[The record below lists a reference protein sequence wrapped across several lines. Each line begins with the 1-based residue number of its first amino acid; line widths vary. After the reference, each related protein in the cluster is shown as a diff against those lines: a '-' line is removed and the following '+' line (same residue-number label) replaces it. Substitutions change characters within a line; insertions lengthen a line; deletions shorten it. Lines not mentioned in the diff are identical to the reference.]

1 MWVEESVWLGRPAEI
16 NEDNELKTAAAYF
29 DDAWKK
35 TRKRVQDEKKKTLK
49 AQKEANQ
56 LKQDLVDAFNTN
68 QQLQHQLDEAEFRLN
83 CKEEECSKLEE
94 HVKFL
99 QGSKDQL
106 AKQLFDSLKRDC
118 QNCAALKESN
128 NTARKDLANAINS
141 AAGSG
146 PTLTAQS
153 PKDPNPNGGPKTL
166 GLTNITIGRS
176 KLSRAFR
183 KTNNSEPTKDPVLQE
198 FNVAFDANNLDDF
211 DPANDDGSRLKLLV
225 EKTATCEEN
234 ATFLNPGYPE
244 EVPEFDNFD
253 GMTYDDTVQDKD
265 YVPNIESQSSSS
277 TESSSAHSTP
287 KKQKREVR
295 RSRTFFLKKVPK
307 DCNLTYE
314 DDKQVG
320 DKTFA
325 VKEKSTK
332 KPLPL
337 NVSEHRDKSAV
348 EMNNGEFIEV
358 VKNFPSDKLAK
369 DFSEQQLQRVKDLSK
384 PYCYNVDGTDVY
396 VKPMD
401 EMQAVPRQRFQT
413 WSGRHQDPQLP

>member
-1 MWVEESVWLGRPAEI
+1 M
-16 NEDNELKTAAAYF
+16 
-29 DDAWKK
+29 
-35 TRKRVQDEKKKTLK
+35 
-49 AQKEANQ
+49 
-56 LKQDLVDAFNTN
+56 DAFNTN

-106 AKQLFDSLKRDC
+106 AKQLFDLLKRDC

-128 NTARKDLANAINS
+128 NTARNDLAKAINS
-141 AAGSG
+141 FAGSG
-146 PTLTAQS
+146 PTSTAQS

-176 KLSRAFR
+176 KLSRAFW
-183 KTNNSEPTKDPVLQE
+183 KTTNNSEPTKDPVLQE

-295 RSRTFFLKKVPK
+295 RSRTFFLKKVPN
-307 DCNLTYE
+307 DCN
-314 DDKQVG
+314 
-320 DKTFA
+320 
-325 VKEKSTK
+325 
-332 KPLPL
+332 
-337 NVSEHRDKSAV
+337 
-348 EMNNGEFIEV
+348 
-358 VKNFPSDKLAK
+358 
-369 DFSEQQLQRVKDLSK
+369 
-384 PYCYNVDGTDVY
+384 
-396 VKPMD
+396 
-401 EMQAVPRQRFQT
+401 
-413 WSGRHQDPQLP
+413 